1 MIKKKEMEVT
11 ISEENKYYIV
21 SVKNYTENLKSENLT
36 QIFKVGYTTKGEGR
50 GYGLANVKA
59 IVDKYKGKIQMSL
72 EENIV
77 NISIIFLR

>member
-1 MIKKKEMEVT
+1 MIERKEVMINIAEDERFYK
-11 ISEENKYYIV
+11 IE
-21 SVKNYTENLKSENLT
+21 VKNYTNNLNSEDLT

-72 EENIV
+72 EEDVI
-77 NISIIFLR
+77 NISILFSK